1 MTLTQTLPP
10 PRFHVADR
18 APTTAEAMRPC
29 GPQVC
34 DDMTVEVA
42 LSVMTSTLTAYLVLC
57 DEDGLCA
64 GLVTRT
70 RLVAFRAGSAY
81 TDRVRLRDLVRDG
94 GPFVTPATP
103 AHDAERVLRDGGFE
117 ALPVVDADGHALGVL
132 VAPLF

>member
-1 MTLTQTLPP
+1 M
-10 PRFHVADR
+10 
-18 APTTAEAMRPC
+18 TAEAMRPC

-42 LSVMTSTLTAYLVLC
+42 LSVMTSTLAGYLVLC

-64 GLVTRT
+64 GLVTRSQLT
-70 RLVAFRAGSAY
+70 ALRAEAAY

-94 GPFVTPATP
+94 GPFVTPGMP
-103 AHDAERVLRDGGFE
+103 AHDAERVLRDRGLE

-132 VAPLF
+132 ISSR